1 MEDRFAVDGN
11 ELACHVARPPR
22 LHPTAQP
29 GVVIAHGF
37 PTEAGGG
44 INSTA
49 SFPALADRFATDA
62 GFVALT
68 YASRGVDRS
77 EGDFSLGGWR
87 RDLAGAVD
95 HLVAAAPCRAVW
107 LVGFGTGGAL
117 ATVVAARHPRVRGA
131 AAVAAPADFENWAR
145 NPRKLLLLAREIG
158 VIRDPG
164 FPPSFDRW
172 ARELREVRAAA
183 AAAALG
189 DRDLMVIHGS
199 DDETVPVL
207 DARAIADACP
217 GADLRIIGGAGHHL
231 RHDPRAVAVLIGW
244 LESRRR
250 SLLA

>member
-1 MEDRFAVDGN
+1 MVDGN
-11 ELACHVARPPR
+11 ELTCHIARPPR

-49 SFPALADRFATDA
+49 TFPALADRFATEA
-62 GFVALT
+62 GFVALA

-95 HLVAAAPCRAVW
+95 HLAATTPCRAVW
-107 LVGFGTGGAL
+107 LVGFGTGGSL
-117 ATVVAARHPRVRGA
+117 ATVVAAGHDRVRGA

-158 VIRDPG
+158 VIRDPR

-172 ARELREVRAAA
+172 ANEIREVRAAA

-217 GADLRIIGGAGHHL
+217 GADLRVIGGAGHHL

-244 LESRRR
+244 LEARRR